1 MLFHRHTTRT
11 LPRETSPDACTGTRH
26 LSRPLTSMLL
36 AEGSLTGTAARR
48 CAHSIQKG
56 RRPGGAAHHPE
67 RCAPGGQDAGGA
79 GRRSMDPSWCPP
91 HRSGRRATG
100 IMALSHRARSAAT
113 MPLRPATPHY
123 PQPGRTRQDASRAR
137 VPRVGAGRRAV
148 PHRRRR
154 GGATKLGT
162 QIAEVL
168 TLGAAHGTEPLL
180 AALERAVT
188 FGRWRADD
196 VRSILAAGGHAPRPT
211 SAGQALML
219 TFAVGTDQ
227 VAGRLPDRHDAER
240 AEVSGPPRLRRRCRR
255 TERGPEA
262 VEDGRD
268 ASAGLR
274 AAGD

>member
-1 MLFHRHTTRT
+1 VDRMLEEQVGARWTPHGVRRT
-11 LPRETSPDACTGTRH
+11 GRAAAPPESWPCRTGR
-26 LSRPLTSMLL
+26 
-36 AEGSLTGTAARR
+36 GQQRR
-48 CAHSIQKG
+48 C
-56 RRPGGAAHHPE
+56 
-67 RCAPGGQDAGGA
+67 
-79 GRRSMDPSWCPP
+79 
-91 HRSGRRATG
+91 
-100 IMALSHRARSAAT
+100 
-113 MPLRPATPHY
+113 PLRPATPHY

-240 AEVSGPPRLRRRCRR
+240 AEVS
-255 TERGPEA
+255 
-262 VEDGRD
+262 
-268 ASAGLR
+268 
-274 AAGD
+274 